1 IRVTVMNELRATNQP
16 LYNRFKRYAKL
27 LLKPEED
34 LEAFEYHKVALFKER
49 KTQKGIVKYLLD
61 QDDSLNDAYQYINQL
76 RFKLKHNDYGGFIHE
91 LKHMPLS
98 QTHSVVQRA
107 IKTLNKHVYF
117 IKNTFDYYNLSN
129 GPLEG
134 INNKIKLIKRTSFGY
149 GSYNHLRNRI
159 LLCSKLYAPKS
170 KKEVKQC

>member
-1 IRVTVMNELRATNQP
+1 N
-16 LYNRFKRYAKL
+16 
-27 LLKPEED
+27 
-34 LEAFEYHKVALFKER
+34 H
-49 KTQKGIVKYLLD
+49 
-61 QDDSLNDAYQYINQL
+61 L
-76 RFKLKHNDYGGFIHE
+76 RFKLKHNDYEGFIHE
-91 LKHMPLS
+91 LKHIPLS

-107 IKTLNKHVYF
+107 IKTLNKHAYF

-170 KKEVKQC
+170 KKEVKQCSVA

>member
-1 IRVTVMNELRATNQP
+1 
-16 LYNRFKRYAKL
+16 
-27 LLKPEED
+27 
-34 LEAFEYHKVALFKER
+34 
-49 KTQKGIVKYLLD
+49 
-61 QDDSLNDAYQYINQL
+61 
-76 RFKLKHNDYGGFIHE
+76 HE
-91 LKHMPLS
+91 LKHIPLS

-107 IKTLNKHVYF
+107 IKTLNKHAYF

-170 KKEVKQC
+170 KKEVKQCSVA

>member
-1 IRVTVMNELRATNQP
+1 
-16 LYNRFKRYAKL
+16 
-27 LLKPEED
+27 
-34 LEAFEYHKVALFKER
+34 
-49 KTQKGIVKYLLD
+49 QKGIVKYLLD

-76 RFKLKHNDYGGFIHE
+76 RFKLKHNDYEGFNHE

-149 GSYNHLRNRI
+149 GSYNH
-159 LLCSKLYAPKS
+159 
-170 KKEVKQC
+170 

>member
-1 IRVTVMNELRATNQP
+1 
-16 LYNRFKRYAKL
+16 
-27 LLKPEED
+27 
-34 LEAFEYHKVALFKER
+34 
-49 KTQKGIVKYLLD
+49 
-61 QDDSLNDAYQYINQL
+61 
-76 RFKLKHNDYGGFIHE
+76 
-91 LKHMPLS
+91 MPLS

-107 IKTLNKHVYF
+107 IKTLNKHVYY

-149 GSYNHLRNRI
+149 GNYNHLRNRI

-170 KKEVKQC
+170 KRKLSNV